1 MEKLVLVLNSNFE
14 PLNVCDY
21 QRAVGLMLTEKA
33 TLILNGRGWIKTC
46 REAFPFP
53 SIIRLSHMVQP
64 PRKTVPL
71 SRREIFRRDH
81 YTCQYCGK
89 TGATLTLDHVI
100 PKHMGGAH
108 IWSNLVTACSGCNHH
123 KGGRT
128 LQEAQMSLVHR
139 PAEPSRSAMYIF
151 ARYLPENEEWMHYLE
166 GW

>member
-1 MEKLVLVLNSNFE
+1 MEKPVLVLNSNFE

-21 QRAVGLMLTEKA
+21 QRAIGLMLTEKA
-33 TLILNGRGWIKTC
+33 TLILNGRGWIKTTQA
-46 REAFPFP
+46 AFPLP
-53 SIIRLSHMVQP
+53 SVIRLSHMVHP

-100 PKHMGGAH
+100 PKHLGGMH
-108 IWSNLVTACSGCNHH
+108 NWNNLVTACSGCNHH

-128 LQEAQMSLVHR
+128 LQEAQMALIHR
-139 PAEPSRSAMYIF
+139 PTEPSRSALYIF
-151 ARYLPENEEWMHYLE
+151 ARYLPENEEWTHYLE